1 VSKLSVGIVNYGA
14 GNLASVRHCLQELDF
29 RCRVSDDTAVLSG
42 CDLLLLPGVGA
53 FPLAMKALQACG
65 LDRYLV
71 EQSEQGRPLLGIC
84 LGMQLLTDASHE
96 GGLTRGLGLVPGE
109 VVSLGQGRWH
119 IGWNSVEKVAPSTLF
134 DLDGGDSFYFNHSY
148 VYRGADEYQLCRTGF
163 DGDFASMI
171 GAGKTVGIQFHPEK
185 SQLAG
190 RALLRQIVRRLCDA

>member
-1 VSKLSVGIVNYGA
+1 MSKLSVGIVNYGV

-53 FPLAMKALQACG
+53 FPLAMKALQARG

-71 EQSEQGRPLLGIC
+71 DQSAQGRPLLGIC

-109 VVSLGQGRWH
+109 VVSLGHGRWH

-190 RALLRQIVRRLCDA
+190 RALLQQIVRRLCDA

>member
-1 VSKLSVGIVNYGA
+1 MSKLSVGIVNYGV

-53 FPLAMKALQACG
+53 FPLAMKALQARG

-71 EQSEQGRPLLGIC
+71 EQSAQGRPLLGIC

-96 GGLTRGLGLVPGE
+96 GGLTRGLGLIPGE

-119 IGWNSVEKVAPSTLF
+119 IGWDSVEKVMASPLF
-134 DLDGGDSFYFNHSY
+134 DLGGGDCFYFNHSY
-148 VYRGADEYQLCRTGF
+148 VYRGADEYQLCRTRF

-171 GAGKTVGIQFHPEK
+171 GKGKTMGIQFHPEK
-185 SQLAG
+185 SQIAG
-190 RALLRQIVRRLCDA
+190 RALLRKIVRRLCDA

>member
-1 VSKLSVGIVNYGA
+1 MSKLSVGIVNYGV

-71 EQSEQGRPLLGIC
+71 EQSAQGRPLLGIC
-84 LGMQLLTDASHE
+84 LGMQLLADASHE
-96 GGLTRGLGLVPGE
+96 GGLTRGLGLIPGE

-119 IGWNSVEKVAPSTLF
+119 IGWNSVEKLGASPLF
-134 DLDGGDSFYFNHSY
+134 DLDGGDCFYFNHSY
-148 VYRGADEYQLCRTGF
+148 VYRGADEYQLCRTRF
-163 DGDFASMI
+163 DGDFAAMI
-171 GAGKTVGIQFHPEK
+171 GTGKTVGIQFHPEK
-185 SQLAG
+185 SQIAG
-190 RALLRQIVRRLCDA
+190 HALLQKIVRRLCDA